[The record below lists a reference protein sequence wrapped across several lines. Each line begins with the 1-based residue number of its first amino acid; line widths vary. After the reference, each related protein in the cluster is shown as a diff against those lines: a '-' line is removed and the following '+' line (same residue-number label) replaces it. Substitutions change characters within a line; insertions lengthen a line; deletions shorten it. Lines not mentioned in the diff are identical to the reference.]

1 MMESVKTYA
10 LDNNIPCDLALE
22 TIMACGIGICQ
33 GCTIEKHVQD
43 SNKYSYRKRF
53 SLACIDGPIFNAKE
67 IVTCM

>member
-10 LDNNIPCDLALE
+10 IDNNILCDLALE

-33 GCTIEKHVQD
+33 GCTIENNIPD
-43 SNKYSYRKRF
+43 SNMHSYRDRF
-53 SLACIDGPIFNAKE
+53 SLACIDGPIFNAKD